1 MKLPTSLCLVASLG
15 AGSVLGWNH
24 VTEASFRKALRSNE
38 YTLVAF
44 VEPSQPASAALEP
57 EWTSIQE
64 TERDNNVVSLDCGAK
79 RKLCDEFHVI
89 SYPAIRLYHQD
100 GRMDR
105 YRGPR
110 RANEI
115 VPFLRRALRP
125 AVSRLDDKNITSFI
139 GIDDVVLVAQLQPQ
153 DRVLEQAFVSL
164 AGRFRDRYSFAVG
177 PPPERARS
185 SSAGCFNNRE
195 GEQRSSAEF
204 DAVGSLERFVT
215 MCAKPTIVELTRRNE
230 MENMRL
236 GKSLVHYFVASDAD
250 REAYLAEMRPLAQRY
265 REYFQF
271 TTIDVGEYPE
281 MLVPLGQ
288 APGVSKGLS
297 VFNPSNGDV
306 FPYSGGQALSAAVVE
321 AFLMDIISGKVQALG
336 KGGQGSQN
344 ADASAGAAAP
354 GDGAGHDEL

>member
-1 MKLPTSLCLVASLG
+1 MKLSMLLCLVTSLG
-15 AGSVLGWNH
+15 AGSALGWNH

-44 VEPSQPASAALEP
+44 VEPSQPASAALKP

-110 RANEI
+110 RAKEI

-125 AVSRLDDKNITSFI
+125 TVSRLDDKNITSFI
-139 GIDDVVLVAQLQPQ
+139 GVDDVVLVAQLEPQ
-153 DRVLEQAFVSL
+153 DRVLEQAFLLL

-177 PPPERARS
+177 PPPEHARS
-185 SSAGCFNNRE
+185 SVGCFNNRE

-204 DAVGSLERFVT
+204 DVVGSLERFVAL
-215 MCAKPTIVELTRRNE
+215 CAKPVIVELTRRNE
-230 MENMRL
+230 MENMQL
-236 GKSLVHYFVASDAD
+236 SKSLVHYFISSDAD
-250 REAYLAEMRPLAQRY
+250 RGEYLAEMRPLAQKY
-265 REYFQF
+265 REYLQF
-271 TTIDVGEYPE
+271 TTIDVNEYPE
-281 MLVPLGQ
+281 MLAPLGQ
-288 APGVSKGLS
+288 APGASKGLS

-306 FPYSGGQALSAAVVE
+306 FPYTGGQALSAAVVE

-344 ADASAGAAAP
+344 AGASTGAAAA
-354 GDGAGHDEL
+354 GDGTGHDEL